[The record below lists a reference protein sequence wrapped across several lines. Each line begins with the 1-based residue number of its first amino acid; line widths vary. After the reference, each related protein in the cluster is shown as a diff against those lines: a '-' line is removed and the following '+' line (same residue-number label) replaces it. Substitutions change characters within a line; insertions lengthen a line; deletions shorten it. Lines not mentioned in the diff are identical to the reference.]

1 MSEFLIVL
9 LVYWAVIVTAT
20 FTVRLATKTKK
31 DKYKI

>member
-9 LVYWAVIVTAT
+9 LVYWTAIAT
-20 FTVRLATKTKK
+20 AALTVRFLTKTKK